1 MSVGFVWCRW
11 GSSSVGGVQR
21 VQITTHLNVDGP
33 DGYFLS
39 GILCVMLSVLDE
51 QLIRLASQHKSPK
64 EIGRVLNLPA
74 DEVLFRINEI
84 LESRDVYDARQLF
97 LLYLDD
103 LYDLKNTLQET
114 VRASGDQQAV
124 SNLVRVLDQLG
135 KALDKASSANRA
147 IGFEISEAQTAL
159 MVRLIVQAFEYAKEH
174 SDASVPWAEVE
185 PVFREGLMLDAG
197 T

>member
-1 MSVGFVWCRW
+1 MRIA
-11 GSSSVGGVQR
+11 GSSGVGGVQR
-21 VQITTHLNVDGP
+21 VQITTHLHIDGP

-135 KALDKASSANRA
+135 KALDKASAANRA

>member
-1 MSVGFVWCRW
+1 
-11 GSSSVGGVQR
+11 
-21 VQITTHLNVDGP
+21 
-33 DGYFLS
+33 
-39 GILCVMLSVLDE
+39 MLSVLDE

-135 KALDKASSANRA
+135 KALDKASAANRA